1 MKPEKGFVEKLE
13 SSFLSARYWPQLD
26 GLRTVSIAVVLV
38 SHMSDPYIWGFL
50 NGSMGVTLFF
60 VISGFLITSLL
71 IREER
76 RRGHITILQFYTRRA
91 FRILPLYYIALST
104 AAVGVFVFGL
114 GEGPSDFAER
124 LPLLATFNGDLAS
137 GGTFVHSWS
146 LGIEEKFYIAWP
158 FLMFAIPLIKRHR
171 LATASV
177 LLALASAAGYIEGAR
192 YFGIYTAIL
201 AGCVLGLTMHTP
213 RGFKAVSRLARPR
226 VAAVL
231 IPIAVTAYILDPI
244 LPGGYESGNAHVLFS
259 FSVVLLFP
267 SVILATSPL
276 AKVLSWKPFA
286 FLGTRTYAIYLFHP
300 FCIDVV
306 GMVIPADQRNVGL
319 AIARLLLAA
328 ALSFGVAEVLA
339 RAVEQPLIR
348 MGKRL
353 TSTPRHANA
362 SSPSPANEV

>member
-1 MKPEKGFVEKLE
+1 MKPEKGSVEKLE

-26 GLRTVSIAVVLV
+26 GLRTVSIAIVLV
-38 SHMSDPYIWGFL
+38 SHMSDPHIWGFL

-76 RRGHITILQFYTRRA
+76 RCGRVSIFQFYVRRA

-114 GEGPSDFAER
+114 GEGPVKFAER

-137 GGTFVHSWS
+137 GGSFVHSWS
-146 LGIEEKFYIAWP
+146 LGIEEKFYIVWP
-158 FLMFAIPLIKRHR
+158 FLMFAIPLIRRHR

-177 LLALASAAGYIEGAR
+177 LLVLASAASYCEGAR

-201 AGCVLGLTMHTP
+201 AGCVLGLTMHTH
-213 RGFKAVSRLARPR
+213 RGFKMVSKLAHPG
-226 VAAVL
+226 VAAAL
-231 IPIAVTAYILDPI
+231 IPVAITAYILDPV
-244 LPGGYESGNAHVLFS
+244 LPGGAESGNAHVLFS
-259 FSVVLLFP
+259 FTVALLFP
-267 SVILATSPL
+267 SFILATSPL
-276 AKVLSWKPFA
+276 TRLLSWKPVA

-306 GMVIPADQRNVGL
+306 SMAIPADQRNFGL
-319 AIARLLLAA
+319 AIVRLVLAA
-328 ALSFGVAEVLA
+328 AMSFGVAEVLA
-339 RAVEQPLIR
+339 RTVEQPLILL
-348 MGKRL
+348 GKRL
-353 TSTPRHANA
+353 TSTSRRTTAPY
-362 SSPSPANEV
+362 SVPANKA

>member
-1 MKPEKGFVEKLE
+1 MEKLE

-26 GLRTVSIAVVLV
+26 GLRTVSIAIVLI
-38 SHMSDPYIWGFL
+38 SHMSDPHIWGFL
-50 NGSMGVTLFF
+50 NGPMGVTLFF

-76 RRGHITILQFYTRRA
+76 RRGRVSIFQFYIRRA
-91 FRILPLYYIALST
+91 FRILPLYYVALST

-114 GEGPSDFAER
+114 GEGPSNFAER

-146 LGIEEKFYIAWP
+146 LGIEEKFYIVWP
-158 FLMFAIPLIKRHR
+158 FLMFAIPLIKTHR

-201 AGCVLGLTMHTP
+201 AGCVLGITMHTH
-213 RGFKAVSRLARPR
+213 RGFRVVSRLARPR
-226 VAAVL
+226 VAAAL
-231 IPIAVTAYILDPI
+231 IPVAITAYILDPV
-244 LPGGYESGNAHVLFS
+244 LPGGFESGHAHVLFS
-259 FSVVLLFP
+259 FSVALLFP

-276 AKVLSWKPFA
+276 TKVLSWKPIV

-306 GMVIPADQRNVGL
+306 SMVIPADQRNFGL
-319 AIARLLLAA
+319 AIVRLLLAA
-328 ALSFGVAEVLA
+328 ALSIGTAEVLS
-339 RAVEQPLIR
+339 RVVEQPLIR
-348 MGKRL
+348 IGKRL
-353 TSTPRHANA
+353 TSSPRRARGRYLA
-362 SSPSPANEV
+362 KAVES